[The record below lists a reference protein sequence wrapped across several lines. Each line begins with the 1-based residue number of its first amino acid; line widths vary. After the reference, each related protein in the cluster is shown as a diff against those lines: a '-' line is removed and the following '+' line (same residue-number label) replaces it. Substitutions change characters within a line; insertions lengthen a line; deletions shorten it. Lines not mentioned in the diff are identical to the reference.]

1 MQLATLDWDGGSTAA
16 LRVDEGF
23 RPIAG
28 FPDVGDLVAS
38 GPDWQDA
45 ARSGAGSDVIPH
57 EQAAL
62 RRPVLNP
69 GAVICVGVNF
79 RAHVLEMGAEL
90 PDHPTLFSKL
100 SRALTDPGATIQLPA
115 GASRAVDYE
124 GELAVV
130 IGSGGR
136 DIAIEDA
143 WEAVAGLTIANDV
156 SMRDYQFRSQQWF
169 AGKTWESSTP
179 VGPTLVTLDEV
190 GDVSE
195 LELRV
200 EVNGEPRQHSRMGDL
215 IFSIPELIADVS
227 QIVTLQPGD
236 LLLTGTPSGVAH
248 AMEHP
253 DYLRDDDL
261 VAVTIDRLGTLSN
274 RVRAAT
280 LTAIGD
286 ETQDHR

>member
-1 MQLATLDWDGGSTAA
+1 MQLATLNWNGGSAAA
-16 LRVDEGF
+16 LRVDDGF

-28 FPDVGDLVAS
+28 FPDVGALVAS
-38 GPDWQDA
+38 GPNWEDA
-45 ARSGAGSDVIPH
+45 ARSNAAADVIPH
-57 EQAAL
+57 EEATL
-62 RRPVLNP
+62 HRPVLEP
-69 GAVICVGVNF
+69 GAVVCVGVNF

-100 SRALTDPGATIQLPA
+100 PRALTDPNATIRLPA
-115 GASRAVDYE
+115 AASGSVDYE

-136 DIAIEDA
+136 DIGIDDA
-143 WEAVAGLTIANDV
+143 WDAVAGLTIANDV
-156 SMRDYQFRSQQWF
+156 SMRDYQFRSPQWF

-200 EVNGEPRQHSRMGDL
+200 EVNGELRQRSSLGDL
-215 IFSIPELIADVS
+215 IFSIPELVADVS

-236 LLLTGTPSGVAH
+236 LLLTGTPGGVAH
-248 AMEHP
+248 AMEP
-253 DYLRDDDL
+253 PEYLRDDDL

-286 ETQDHR
+286 ETQDH